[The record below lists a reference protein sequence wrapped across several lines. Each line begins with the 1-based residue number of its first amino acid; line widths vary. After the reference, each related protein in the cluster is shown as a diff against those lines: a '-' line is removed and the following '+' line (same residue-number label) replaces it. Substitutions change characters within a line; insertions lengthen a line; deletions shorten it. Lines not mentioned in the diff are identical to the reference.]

1 MKQLRMLCCAIGLLA
16 SAGAMAQAAGTVKTA
31 TGQATIDSGGKSQP
45 AQPAMAL
52 AIGDTVRTGPDGS
65 VGITLRDNTLLS
77 LGPSTAFRLEEF
89 LFAPAQGQLQLSGS
103 IASGSLHYVSG
114 AIARLRPQA
123 VQVKTP
129 SGIIGVRGTRFVVVV
144 NE

>member
-1 MKQLRMLCCAIGLLA
+1 MRLFRLLFCAIGLLA

-31 TGQATIDSGGKSQP
+31 AGQATIDSGGTTRP
-45 AQPAMAL
+45 AQPGVPL

-65 VGITLRDNTLLS
+65 VGITLKDNTLLS

-89 LFAPAQGQLQLSGS
+89 LFAPAQGQLQLSGN

-144 NE
+144 KE